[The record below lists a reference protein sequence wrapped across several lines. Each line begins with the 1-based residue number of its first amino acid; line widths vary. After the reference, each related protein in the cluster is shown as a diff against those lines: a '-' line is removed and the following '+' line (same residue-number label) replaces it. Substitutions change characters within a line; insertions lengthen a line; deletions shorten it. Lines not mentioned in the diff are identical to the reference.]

1 MARIL
6 GLDLGSHTV
15 KGVLFEST
23 MRGYQTRAH
32 ATARRAAEGDK
43 AETLRAAIG
52 ELMANPALQADQVV
66 IALPGPSLA
75 THIVALPFSDPKR
88 IEQTLPFEIESQLP
102 FDLDEVVFD
111 YQPAGQH
118 DKKTNLIVGM
128 ARKDDLKGL
137 LEQMAA
143 VNLDPRI
150 ITHPAITYQNLL
162 ALQQPDPSL
171 PADQQVVA
179 IVDIGHE
186 RTCVAIGPPGGPI
199 EFARTFS
206 GGGRDL
212 TRAMAAEFKT
222 AFPDAEQWKEQYGA
236 LASHINGPDSER
248 AAGAFVRGLQGI
260 LRELRQSFKSY
271 AAKSRRNVS
280 KILLCGGTAKMAGI
294 DEQLSS
300 DLGIPTQRLALPAE
314 SVSVIPEA
322 EHVVA
327 SQAYAL
333 ALRAGNPA
341 TKGPR
346 FNLRRGEFAFKGDF
360 DYAREKIGRL
370 VAFAATLLLLVIA
383 SGVVRNTMLS
393 KREEALDQQLC
404 ATTQKVIGRCE
415 KNYDV
420 ALNMLQGKES
430 PAAAV
435 PKVSAVTLLAE
446 LTSRIPNEQGIK
458 LDQVTVDLDRI
469 SLRVT
474 ADNSKAIDTITQS
487 LKKYRCFKEVQER
500 KVEKTRDGQHVQF
513 GMDIQVSCPGEEA
526 KS

>member
-6 GLDLGSHTV
+6 GLDLGSHTI

-23 MRGYQTRAH
+23 MRGYQTRAY
-32 ATARRAAEGDK
+32 ATARRAPEGDK

-52 ELMANPALQADQVV
+52 ELKANPALQADQVV

-75 THIVALPFSDPKR
+75 THVITLPFSDPKR
-88 IEQTLPFEIESQLP
+88 IEQTLPFELESQLP
-102 FDLDEVVFD
+102 FDLSEVVYD

-128 ARKDDLKGL
+128 ARKDDLRSL
-137 LEQMAA
+137 LEQLAA
-143 VNLDPRI
+143 ANIDPRI
-150 ITHPAITYQNLL
+150 ITHPGVAYQNVL
-162 ALQQPDPSL
+162 ALQTPDPSL
-171 PADQQVVA
+171 PAEQQAVA

-186 RTCVAIGPPGGPI
+186 RTSVAIGVPGGPI

-212 TRAMAAEFKT
+212 TRALAAEFKT
-222 AFPDAEQWKEQYGA
+222 AAPDAEHWKEQYGA

-248 AAGAFVRGLQGI
+248 AAGALLRGLHGVV
-260 LRELRQSFKSY
+260 RELRQSFKSFT
-271 AAKSRRNVS
+271 AKSRRNVG
-280 KILLCGGTAKMAGI
+280 KVLLCGGTAKLAGI

-300 DLGIPTQRLALPAE
+300 DLAIPVERLQLPNE
-314 SVSVIPEA
+314 SGSVIPET
-322 EHVVA
+322 EHIA
-327 SQAYAL
+327 AAQAYAL
-333 ALRAGNPA
+333 ALRAGNAA

-346 FNLRRGEFAFKGDF
+346 FNLRRSEFGFKGDF

-383 SGVVRNTMLS
+383 SGVVRGTMLS
-393 KREEALDQQLC
+393 KREAAVDDQLC
-404 ATTQKVIGRCE
+404 ATTQKVLGRCE
-415 KNYDV
+415 KVYDV
-420 ALNMLQGKES
+420 ALNMLKGKES

-435 PKVSAVTLLAE
+435 PKISAVTLLAE
-446 LTSRIPNEQGIK
+446 LTARIPQEHGIK
-458 LDQVTVDLDRI
+458 LDQVTVELDRI

-474 ADNSKAIDTITQS
+474 ANNAKAVDTITQS

-526 KS
+526 RS